1 MPLPH
6 HKFPAVY
13 VYETGDGS
21 FRWALMRWIAGKGW
35 VEFKM
40 SPGESVTWLEAH
52 MEGSEAI
59 ASLMRDGDKVIPHPD
74 HYGGKPII
82 GA

>member
-1 MPLPH
+1 
-6 HKFPAVY
+6 
-13 VYETGDGS
+13 
-21 FRWALMRWIAGKGW
+21 
-35 VEFKM
+35 M

-74 HYGGKPII
+74 FHGPTPTTGS
-82 GA
+82 